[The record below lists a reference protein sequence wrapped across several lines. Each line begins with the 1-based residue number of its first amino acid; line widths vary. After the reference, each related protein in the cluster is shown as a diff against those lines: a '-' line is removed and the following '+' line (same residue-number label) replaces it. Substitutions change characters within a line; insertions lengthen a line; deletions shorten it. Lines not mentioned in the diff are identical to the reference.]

1 MTFIDE
7 SKPYIQYAQDVISGK
22 IIAPKYII
30 LACFRMMD
38 WFNRNDIYFDYK
50 DVERKIVFISK
61 LKHSTG
67 KFAGQNFHLLPYQ
80 SWMIANIFGWKWTKN
95 DYRVIKKA
103 LLFMSRK
110 SGKTAFAAAVALAH
124 TLVDNEPS
132 AEVEIVANSRHQ
144 AGIAMEHI
152 QNFANSVD
160 PRGKVFKRY
169 RGYMRVPVTQSLIQV
184 LSSDA
189 TGNDGYNSS

>member
-1 MTFIDE
+1 MHEIDTN
-7 SKPYIQYAQDVISGK
+7 KPYIQYALDVVSGE

-30 LACFRMMD
+30 LACHRMLD
-38 WFNRNDIYFDYK
+38 WFNRDDMYFDAA
-50 DVERKIVFISK
+50 DVDRKIRFISK

-80 SWMIANIFGWKWTKN
+80 SWMVANIFGWKWKN
-95 DYRVIKKA
+95 TGYRVTKKA

-110 SGKTAFAAAVALAH
+110 SGKTAFAAAISLAH
-124 TLVDNEPS
+124 TLVDNEPN
-132 AEVEIVANSRHQ
+132 AEVELVANSRHQ

-152 QNFANSVD
+152 QNFANTVD
-160 PRGKVFKRY
+160 TKGKVFKRY

-189 TGNDGYNSS
+189 AGNDGYN